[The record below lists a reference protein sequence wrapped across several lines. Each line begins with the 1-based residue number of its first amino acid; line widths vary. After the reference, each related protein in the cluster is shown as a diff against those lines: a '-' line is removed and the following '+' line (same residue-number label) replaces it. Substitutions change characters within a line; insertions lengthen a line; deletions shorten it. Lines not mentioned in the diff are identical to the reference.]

1 MIFNICSKL
10 IGKKNKTKDE
20 RKYLHNE
27 NICWLSGAAFGLIRL
42 HAPLPAHHAEMLPPG
57 WHRIDLHSYCFVWGQ
72 GASAVELPESE
83 LIDMFSFA
91 AINLS
96 SCDPRNPTSWTR
108 WRVSTARLHMRDSS
122 ALRVSFD
129 RIRHRQNAAF
139 SGTRQLCLAFS
150 L

>member
-10 IGKKNKTKDE
+10 IGKKTKQ
-20 RKYLHNE
+20 KMKG
-27 NICWLSGAAFGLIRL
+27 NICTMKTFVGSPGPHLVSSGSTPPFQ
-42 HAPLPAHHAEMLPPG
+42 AHHAEMLPPG

-96 SCDPRNPTSWTR
+96 SCDPRNPTPRTR

-129 RIRHRQNAAF
+129 WIRHRQNAAF